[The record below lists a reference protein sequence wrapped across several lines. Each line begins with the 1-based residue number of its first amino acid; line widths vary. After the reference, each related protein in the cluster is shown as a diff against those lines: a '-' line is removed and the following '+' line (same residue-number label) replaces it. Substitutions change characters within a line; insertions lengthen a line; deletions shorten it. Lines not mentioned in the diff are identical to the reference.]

1 MLSFQQYLYAKEA
14 AFIMKIFSQR
24 ASHVLIKV
32 SWKHILLWTTN
43 EWLTELIHIFTV
55 KTIPFLGTHNISGK
69 KKKQFKEL
77 KKCICLIK
85 YFLYYVWLYSLL
97 RQMYSMLSQIISAK
111 PSMEN
116 LQTINSESTV
126 RKTDLTS
133 LEIIKCNNN
142 LLQ

>member
-69 KKKQFKEL
+69 KKKTVQGTEKMYLLDKILPVLRMTLFITL
-77 KKCICLIK
+77 PNVFHAISD
-85 YFLYYVWLYSLL
+85 YFCKTVNG
-97 RQMYSMLSQIISAK
+97 K
-111 PSMEN
+111 PADNKFGVYGEKNRSNFPRNYKM
-116 LQTINSESTV
+116 
-126 RKTDLTS
+126 
-133 LEIIKCNNN
+133 
-142 LLQ
+142 